1 MICQRE
7 ELFGEI
13 NSEGS
18 LRLFIIFD
26 MFDKSID
33 EKYR

>member
-13 NSEGS
+13 NNEGS
-18 LRLFIIFD
+18 LRLFIILN
-26 MFDKSID
+26 MFGKSTD
-33 EKYR
+33 EKDR